1 MATLIEVEN
10 GVEKTKYPIDKPLL
24 RLGRS
29 VENDICIEDQEVS
42 GEHCIIEIIVK
53 AGKKDDYELF
63 IQDMNSTNHTFI
75 NGQQI
80 SRQQLRH
87 NDMIRIGW
95 KYFKFVDE
103 TQQSHKDTIKIHKSW
118 IPGVYYTK

>member
-1 MATLIEVEN
+1 MATLIQIEN
-10 GVEKTKYPIDKPLL
+10 GVSKSKFRIDKAQL

-29 VENDICIEDQEVS
+29 VENDICIEDPEVS
-42 GEHCIIEIIVK
+42 GEHCIIEMIAK
-53 AGKKDDYELF
+53 ADKKDDYEYF
-63 IQDMNSTNHTFI
+63 IQDMDSTNHTFI

-103 TQQSHKDTIKIHKSW
+103 TQQSLEHTTKIHKSW

>member
-1 MATLIEVEN
+1 MATLIQVEN
-10 GVEKTKYPIDKPLL
+10 GVTKSKFRIEKALL

-29 VENDICIEDQEVS
+29 LENDICIEDPEVS
-42 GEHCIIEIIVK
+42 GEHCIIEMIAKVD
-53 AGKKDDYELF
+53 KKDDYDFF
-63 IQDMNSTNHTFI
+63 IQDMSSTNHTFI
-75 NGQQI
+75 NDQQI
-80 SRQQLRH
+80 SRQRLHH

-118 IPGVYYTK
+118 IPGVYYSK

>member
-1 MATLIEVEN
+1 MATLIQVDN
-10 GVEKTKYPIDKPLL
+10 GVAKSKFRIDKALL

-29 VENDICIEDQEVS
+29 VENDICIEDPEVS
-42 GEHCIIEIIVK
+42 GEHCIIEMIAKVD
-53 AGKKDDYELF
+53 KKDDYEF
-63 IQDMNSTNHTFI
+63 FVQDMGSTNHTFL

-103 TQQSHKDTIKIHKSW
+103 SQQSLEDTKMIHKSW

>member
-1 MATLIEVEN
+1 MATLIQIEN
-10 GVEKTKYPIDKPLL
+10 GVSKSKFRIDKALL

-29 VENDICIEDQEVS
+29 VENDICIEDPEVS
-42 GEHCIIEIIVK
+42 GEHCIIEMIAKVD
-53 AGKKDDYELF
+53 KKNDYEFF

-87 NDMIRIGW
+87 NDVIRIGW

-103 TQQSHKDTIKIHKSW
+103 TQQSFENTTKIHKSW

>member
-1 MATLIEVEN
+1 MATLIQVEN
-10 GVEKTKYPIDKPLL
+10 GVEKSKYQIDKPLL

-29 VENDICIEDQEVS
+29 VENDICIEDPEVS
-42 GEHCIIEIIVK
+42 GEHCIIEMIAKVDN
-53 AGKKDDYELF
+53 KDDYELF

-87 NDMIRIGW
+87 NDVIRIGW
-95 KYFKFVDE
+95 KCFKFVDE
-103 TQQSHKDTIKIHKSW
+103 TQLSHKDTIKIHKSW

>member
-1 MATLIEVEN
+1 MATLIQLEN
-10 GVEKTKYPIDKPLL
+10 GVEKSKYRIDKPLL

-29 VENDICIEDQEVS
+29 VENDICIEDPEVS
-42 GEHCIIEIIVK
+42 GEHCIIEMIAK
-53 AGKKDDYELF
+53 LDKKDDYEII
-63 IQDMNSTNHTFI
+63 IQDMDSTNHTFI

-95 KYFKFVDE
+95 KYFRFVDE
-103 TQQSHKDTIKIHKSW
+103 IKQSYEDTKKIHKSW

>member
-1 MATLIEVEN
+1 MATLIQVDN
-10 GVEKTKYPIDKPLL
+10 GVAKSKFRIDKALL

-29 VENDICIEDQEVS
+29 VENDICIEDPEVS
-42 GEHCIIEIIVK
+42 GEHCIIEMIAK
-53 AGKKDDYELF
+53 GDKKDDYEF
-63 IQDMNSTNHTFI
+63 FVQDMGSTNHTFL

-87 NDMIRIGW
+87 NDMIRVGW

-103 TQQSHKDTIKIHKSW
+103 SQQSLEDTKMIHKSW

>member
-1 MATLIEVEN
+1 MATLIQVEN
-10 GVEKTKYPIDKPLL
+10 GVAKSKFRIDKALL
-24 RLGRS
+24 CLGRS
-29 VENDICIEDQEVS
+29 AKNDICIEDPEVS
-42 GEHCIIEIIVK
+42 SEHCIIEMIAKVD
-53 AGKKDDYELF
+53 KKDDYEFF

-87 NDMIRIGW
+87 NDVIRIGW
-95 KYFKFVDE
+95 KCFKFVDE
-103 TQQSHKDTIKIHKSW
+103 TQLSHKDTIKIHKSW